1 MTARRLDGIK
11 TDAEGLKYALPRD
24 AKATD
29 SLDFSSLRLGQMN
42 PQHCPYQ
49 EQRVSERCPAET
61 LGQPMNI
68 HQVAA
73 LLGCSVW
80 TVRQRYLPI
89 GLPYFR
95 IGSAGKLMFYRNQI
109 VRWVLEKQGQKGGEI
124 R

>member
-1 MTARRLDGIK
+1 MD
-11 TDAEGLKYALPRD
+11 
-24 AKATD
+24 
-29 SLDFSSLRLGQMN
+29 

-49 EQRVSERCPAET
+49 EHRVSERCPAET

-68 HQVAA
+68 RQVAA
-73 LLGCSVW
+73 ILGCSVW

-95 IGSAGKLMFYRNQI
+95 IGSTGKLMFYRNQI
-109 VRWVLEKQGQKGGEI
+109 VRWVLEKQRQKGGAI

>member
-1 MTARRLDGIK
+1 MPAWYQDRRRRTEVRLASRRQSHGIL
-11 TDAEGLKYALPRD
+11 GLFLAP
-24 AKATD
+24 
-29 SLDFSSLRLGQMN
+29 LGQMN

-49 EQRVSERCPAET
+49 ECRVSERCPAEP

-68 HQVAA
+68 RQVAA

-95 IGSAGKLMFYRNQI
+95 IGRAGKLMFYRNQI
-109 VRWVLEKQGQKGGEI
+109 IRWILEKQARKGGEI
-124 R
+124 